1 MVIKD
6 KVDGL
11 RSAKQFKTRKFP
23 QRGTFPST
31 TRKKP
36 LVSSGRMIVSIL
48 SNTRVS
54 GSVEQKLPRLK
65 RNRTGHNQREGFLT

>member
-6 KVDGL
+6 KVNRL

-31 TRKKP
+31 TRKEP
-36 LVSSGRMIVSIL
+36 LVSSGRMIISIL

-54 GSVEQKLPRLK
+54 DDEE
-65 RNRTGHNQREGFLT
+65 QRETARLIIIGKAF